1 MTDYGLLAK
10 QIVSLAEV
18 DAHWL
23 PVLSNTSALLW
34 DALDDIN
41 WVGFYLVDPDT
52 ESGAAPGTAPSATPG
67 VEPSAAPGVEPD
79 AALGA
84 EPDVAPEA
92 EPDVAPSDHEPR
104 TPELRLGPF
113 QGKVACVRIP
123 FGRGV
128 CGTAAETKTSQLVE
142 DVHQFPGHIAC
153 DSASNSEVVVP
164 IVKDNQVVGVLDI
177 DSPSVARFTQ
187 EDLAG
192 LEQVVKA
199 LESCVN
205 FSDFC

>member
-1 MTDYGLLAK
+1 MADYGLLAK
-10 QIVSLAEV
+10 QIVSLAEI

-23 PVLSNTSALLW
+23 PVLSNAAALLW

-41 WVGFYLVDPDT
+41 WVGFYLVDPVT
-52 ESGAAPGTAPSATPG
+52 VTG
-67 VEPSAAPGVEPD
+67 VES
-79 AALGA
+79 
-84 EPDVAPEA
+84 
-92 EPDVAPSDHEPR
+92 DVAPSDHEPR

-128 CGTAAETKTSQLVE
+128 CGTAAATRISQLVE

-164 IVKDNQVVGVLDI
+164 IFKDGQVVGVLDI

>member
-10 QIVSLAEV
+10 QIVSLAEI

-23 PVLSNTSALLW
+23 PVLSNAAALLW

-41 WVGFYLVDPDT
+41 WAGFYLIDPVT
-52 ESGAAPGTAPSATPG
+52 VSGAELGAAP
-67 VEPSAAPGVEPD
+67 D
-79 AALGA
+79 
-84 EPDVAPEA
+84 A
-92 EPDVAPSDHEPR
+92 EPDVAPSAHEPR
-104 TPELRLGPF
+104 IPELRLGPF

-128 CGTAAETKTSQLVE
+128 CGTAAATKTSQLVE
-142 DVHQFPGHIAC
+142 DVHQFQGHIAC
-153 DSASNSEVVVP
+153 DSASNSELVVP
-164 IVKDNQVVGVLDI
+164 IFKGEQVVGVLDI

-187 EDLAG
+187 EDVTG

-199 LESCVN
+199 LESCAN

>member
-23 PVLSNTSALLW
+23 PVLSNATALLW

-41 WVGFYLVDPDT
+41 WAGFYLVDPAT
-52 ESGAAPGTAPSATPG
+52 VSGA
-67 VEPSAAPGVEPD
+67 EPSVVSGVEPD
-79 AALGA
+79 AAPGA
-84 EPDVAPEA
+84 EPGAGSGV
-92 EPDVAPSDHEPR
+92 EPDAAPSAHEPCA
-104 TPELRLGPF
+104 PELRLGPF
-113 QGKVACVRIP
+113 QGKVACVRIL

-164 IVKDNQVVGVLDI
+164 IVKDNRVVGVLDI

-187 EDLAG
+187 EDLTG

>member
-23 PVLSNTSALLW
+23 PVLSNASALLW

-41 WVGFYLVDPDT
+41 WAGFYLVDPVT
-52 ESGAAPGTAPSATPG
+52 VTRAELGAGS
-67 VEPSAAPGVEPD
+67 GVEPD
-79 AALGA
+79 AAPSAGSELDATPGA
-84 EPDVAPEA
+84 EPDVASSA
-92 EPDVAPSDHEPR
+92 HEPC

-128 CGTAAETKTSQLVE
+128 CGTAAATKTSQLVE

-199 LESCVN
+199 LESCAN

>member
-23 PVLSNTSALLW
+23 PVLSNASALLW

-41 WVGFYLVDPDT
+41 WAGFYLVDP
-52 ESGAAPGTAPSATPG
+52 ATVTG
-67 VEPSAAPGVEPD
+67 EG
-79 AALGA
+79 
-84 EPDVAPEA
+84 
-92 EPDVAPSDHEPR
+92 PDVAPSDHELR

-113 QGKVACVRIP
+113 QGKIACVRIP

-128 CGTAAETKTSQLVE
+128 CGTAAATRISQLVE

-199 LESCVN
+199 LESCAN

>member
-23 PVLSNTSALLW
+23 PVLSNAAALLW

-41 WVGFYLVDPDT
+41 WAGFYLVDPAT
-52 ESGAAPGTAPSATPG
+52 VTGAA
-67 VEPSAAPGVEPD
+67 PSAAPSAEPGADSGVKPD
-79 AALGA
+79 A
-84 EPDVAPEA
+84 D
-92 EPDVAPSDHEPR
+92 PSDHELR
-104 TPELRLGPF
+104 APELRLGPF

-128 CGTAAETKTSQLVE
+128 CGTAAATKTSQLIE

-164 IVKDNQVVGVLDI
+164 IFKDGQVVGVLDI

-199 LESCVN
+199 LEGCAN

>member
-23 PVLSNTSALLW
+23 PVLSNAAALLW

-41 WVGFYLVDPDT
+41 WAGFYLVDPAT
-52 ESGAAPGTAPSATPG
+52 VASSGS
-67 VEPSAAPGVEPD
+67 
-79 AALGA
+79 
-84 EPDVAPEA
+84 
-92 EPDVAPSDHEPR
+92 R

-128 CGTAAETKTSQLVE
+128 CGTAAATKTSQLVE

-164 IVKDNQVVGVLDI
+164 IFKDSQVVGVLDI

-192 LEQVVKA
+192 LEQVVKT
-199 LESCVN
+199 LESCTN
-205 FSDFC
+205 FSAFC